1 MRTFTEQRLWAATH
15 ARYRHNTSTKEMS
28 LKPIIATISLL
39 TLLLSCTG
47 IQSPPKGQTVNAR
60 GLPIIDMHMHATPL
74 EAFPPEWGRPPINP
88 LTGKPSAATNNEAI
102 MAASLRAMTQFNIV
116 KAVVSGPLDD
126 VHRWQ
131 AAAPGR
137 IIGGIWGAPG
147 VGFLE
152 LAHHVPGVVFPDI
165 ETMRREFESG
175 RVAVLGELLLPYVG
189 LTPNDPKLEPYFALA
204 EQLDIPVAIHTGA
217 GPPRAPYEGAPLN
230 RVGLGNPLLL
240 EEVLVRHPK
249 LRVDLMHAGEPW
261 FEGTVAIMTTY
272 PQVYADLG
280 VLDWAYPP
288 DVFYEYLR
296 RLIRRG
302 LGKQLMFG
310 SDQMSWPEMIGRAI
324 ATIESAPGLTE
335 SQKRDIFY
343 NNAARFLRLQ
353 DRPTKK

>member
-1 MRTFTEQRLWAATH
+1 MKHSSTH
-15 ARYRHNTSTKEMS
+15 ARYGHNASTKRING
-28 LKPIIATISLL
+28 KHIIVTISLL
-39 TLLLSCTG
+39 TLLLVCTG
-47 IQSPPKGQTVNAR
+47 IQSSPKGQSANAR
-60 GLPIIDMHMHATPL
+60 GLPIIDMHMHAIPL
-74 EAFPPEWGRPPINP
+74 EAFPPEWGRPPRNP
-88 LTGKPSAATNNEAI
+88 LTGKPSLATNNEAI
-102 MAASLRAMTQFNIV
+102 MAASLRAMNQFNIV

-147 VGFLE
+147 SAFLE
-152 LAHHVPGVVFPDI
+152 LAHSAPGVVFPDI
-165 ETMRREFESG
+165 ETLRKEFQSG

-204 EQLDIPVAIHTGA
+204 EQFDIPIAIHTGA
-217 GPPRAPYEGAPLN
+217 GPPRAPYEGAPLS
-230 RVGLGNPLLL
+230 RVGLGNPVLL

-310 SDQMSWPEMIGRAI
+310 SDQTLWPEMIGRAI
-324 ATIESAPGLTE
+324 ATIESAPDLTE
-335 SQKRDIFY
+335 SQKRDILY
-343 NNAARFLRLQ
+343 NNAARFLRLP
-353 DRPTKK
+353 DRPIKK